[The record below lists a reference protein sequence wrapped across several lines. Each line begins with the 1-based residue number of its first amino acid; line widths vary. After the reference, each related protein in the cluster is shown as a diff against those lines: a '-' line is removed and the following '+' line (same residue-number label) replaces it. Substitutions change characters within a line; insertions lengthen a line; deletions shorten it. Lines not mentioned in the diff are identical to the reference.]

1 MARQQD
7 PSRPPAGTPK
17 TLKNRAAVRTAAAVT
32 AAALTAVPA
41 LSAAAPAAADSE
53 GAADTLTIAASQ
65 PVDSLSPFL
74 AQRLISTS
82 IHRLAYDYLTNYDPE
97 TNEPIPA
104 LAESWKTS
112 DDGLT
117 WTYTI
122 RDDVTWSDGEPL
134 TAEDVAWTYTT
145 MMEDEGAAT
154 ANGNFV
160 ANFASA
166 KALDDTTLQ
175 IKLEEP
181 QATMLALDIP
191 IVPKHIWEDVED
203 YSTFDND
210 GFPIVG
216 SGPFVITGHKPN
228 QSITL
233 EANEDYWRD
242 PPKFDRLVFRYMP
255 EQDAQVEAL
264 RAGEVSFVSNL
275 TPAQADALKQTENV
289 TVNVADGKRFQGFTI
304 NPGAS
309 TQDGQEFGDG
319 HPALKDRVLRRAIMR
334 AIDKKEIVESVY
346 GGYAQAAGGYIPARY
361 DRYYWEPKGG
371 ERLDFDPDAA
381 NRMLDEAGYERGDDG
396 VRVSPEG
403 DRLEFRMHVHN
414 DRPDYVAMG
423 KLLVERLADI
433 GIEVENRTV
442 DPGVLSDALHSG
454 EFDLIF
460 TGWTV
465 NPDPDYVLGIHT
477 CGALPTE
484 PGTMRSDAY
493 FCNEDYDRLYE
504 KQLAT
509 YDDPEARAA
518 AVKKMQRILYEE
530 AVVNVLTYADT
541 LEAYRSDQIAS
552 IQVQPDPGGNI
563 WGQDGHWSWSSAVPA
578 ADAAAGMGVST
589 GALVGVGAVV
599 LVAIGGGV
607 YLMRRRAAGAE
618 DRE

>member
-1 MARQQD
+1 MARQQE
-7 PSRPPAGTPK
+7 PARPPARAPK
-17 TLKNRAAVRTAAAVT
+17 SRAARRTAAVLT
-32 AAALTAVPA
+32 AALVATAPALTAAP
-41 LSAAAPAAADSE
+41 PAAAEAE
-53 GAADTLTIAASQ
+53 GADTLTIAASQ
-65 PVDSLSPFL
+65 PVDSFSPFL

-82 IHRLAYDYLTNYDPE
+82 IHRLAYDYLTNYDPR
-97 TNEPIPA
+97 TNEPIPG
-104 LAESWKTS
+104 LAESWTTS

-122 RDDVTWSDGEPL
+122 RDGATWSDGEPL
-134 TAEDVAWTYTT
+134 TAEDAAWTFTT

-160 ANFASA
+160 ANFESVEAVDA
-166 KALDDTTLQ
+166 TTLK
-175 IKLEEP
+175 ITLKEP
-181 QATMLALDIP
+181 QATMLALDVP
-191 IVPKHIWEDVED
+191 IVPKHIWKDVGD
-203 YSTFDND
+203 YSSFDND
-210 GFPIVG
+210 EFPVVG

-255 EQDAQVEAL
+255 ERDAQVEAL
-264 RAGEVSFVSNL
+264 RAGEVSFVSGL
-275 TPAQADALKQTENV
+275 TPAQADALKGTENI
-289 TVNVADGKRFQGFTI
+289 TVNTASGKRFQGFTI
-304 NPGAS
+304 NPGAR
-309 TQDGQEFGDG
+309 TQDGEEFGDG
-319 HPALKDRVLRRAIMR
+319 HPALEDRVLRRAIMR
-334 AIDKKEIVESVY
+334 AIDKDEIVESVY
-346 GGYAQAAGGYIPARY
+346 GGYAEAAGGYVPARY
-361 DRYYWEPKGG
+361 DTYHWTPDASQ
-371 ERLDFDPDAA
+371 RLDFDPDAA
-381 NRMLDEAGYERGDDG
+381 NEMLDEAGYERGGNG
-396 VRVSPEG
+396 VRVSPGG
-403 DRLEFRMHVHN
+403 DPLKLRMHVHN

-433 GIEVENRTV
+433 GIEVDNRTV
-442 DPGVLSDALHSG
+442 DPGVLSDALYSG
-454 EFDLIF
+454 EYDLIF

-493 FCNEDYDRLYE
+493 FCDKDYDRLYE
-504 KQLAT
+504 QQLAA
-509 YDDPEARAA
+509 YDDPEGRAA
-518 AVKKMQRILYEE
+518 TVKKMQEILYEE

-578 ADAAAGMGVST
+578 ADSRAGAAVSPWALAG
-589 GALVGVGAVV
+589 LGAVV
-599 LVAIGGGV
+599 LVALGGGV
-607 YLMRRRAAGAE
+607 YLLRRRAATAG

>member
-1 MARQQD
+1 MARQQE
-7 PSRPPAGTPK
+7 PARPPARAPK
-17 TLKNRAAVRTAAAVT
+17 SRAARRTAAAVT
-32 AAALTAVPA
+32 AALVAAAPA
-41 LSAAAPAAADSE
+41 LSAAPNAAADSD
-53 GAADTLTIAASQ
+53 GADTLTIAASQ

-82 IHRLAYDYLTNYDPE
+82 VHRLAYDYLTNYDPE
-97 TNEPIPA
+97 TNEPIPG

-112 DDGLT
+112 EDGLT

-122 RDDVTWSDGEPL
+122 RDGATWSDGEPV
-134 TAEDVAWTYTT
+134 TAEDAAWTFTT
-145 MMEDEGAAT
+145 MMEDAGAAT

-160 ANFASA
+160 ANFESVEAVDA
-166 KALDDTTLQ
+166 TTLRIELKQ
-175 IKLEEP
+175 P
-181 QATMLALDIP
+181 QATMLALDVP
-191 IVPKHIWEDVED
+191 IVPKHVWEDVGD
-203 YSTFDND
+203 YSSFDND
-210 GFPIVG
+210 EFPIVG
-216 SGPFVITGHKPN
+216 SGPFVITDHEPN

-233 EANEDYWRD
+233 KANEDYWRD

-255 EQDAQVEAL
+255 ELDAQVEAL
-264 RAGEVSFVSNL
+264 RAGEVSFVSGL
-275 TPAQADALKQTENV
+275 TPAQADALKGTENI
-289 TVNVADGKRFQGFTI
+289 TVNTASGKRFQGFTI
-304 NPGAS
+304 NPGAR
-309 TQDGQEFGDG
+309 TRDGEEFGDG
-319 HPALKDRVLRRAIMR
+319 HPALQDRVLRRAIMR
-334 AIDKKEIVESVY
+334 AIDKDEIVESVY
-346 GGYAQAAGGYIPARY
+346 GGYAEAAGGYIPARY
-361 DRYYWEPKGG
+361 DTYHWKPDASQ
-371 ERLDFDPDAA
+371 RLDFDPDAA
-381 NRMLDEAGYERGDDG
+381 NEMLDEAGYERGENG
-396 VRVSPEG
+396 VRVSPDG
-403 DRLEFRMHVHN
+403 DPLKLRMHVHN

-454 EFDLIF
+454 EYDLIF

-493 FCNEDYDRLYE
+493 FCDKDYDRLYKE
-504 KQLAT
+504 QLAA
-509 YDDPEARAA
+509 YDDPEGRAA
-518 AVKKMQRILYEE
+518 AVEKMQAILYDE

-578 ADAAAGMGVST
+578 ADSRAGASVSPWVLA
-589 GALVGVGAVV
+589 GAGAVV
-599 LVAIGGGV
+599 LVAAGAGV
-607 YLMRRRAAGAE
+607 YLVRRRAAGAE

>member
-1 MARQQD
+1 MVRPQD
-7 PSRPPAGTPK
+7 PARPAAGAP
-17 TLKNRAAVRTAAAVT
+17 KNRTASGTAAAVT
-32 AAALTAVPA
+32 AAALIAAPA
-41 LSAAAPAAADSE
+41 LSAAAPAAAETAD
-53 GAADTLTIAASQ
+53 GADTLTVAASQ

-97 TNEPIPA
+97 TNETIPG

-122 RDDVTWSDGEPL
+122 RDDATWSDGESV

-145 MMEDEGAAT
+145 MTEDESAAT
-154 ANGNFV
+154 ANGTFV
-160 ANFASA
+160 ANFEDVEAV
-166 KALDDTTLQ
+166 DDSTVRIELKQ
-175 IKLEEP
+175 P

-191 IVPKHIWEDVED
+191 IVPEHIWKDIGDLGSFNNDED
-203 YSTFDND
+203 
-210 GFPIVG
+210 FPIVG
-216 SGPFVITGHKPN
+216 SGPFVITGHEPN

-242 PPKFDRLVFRYMP
+242 PPEFDRLVFRYMP

-264 RAGEVSFVSNL
+264 RAGEISFVSGL
-275 TPAQADALKQTENV
+275 TPAQADALKDTEGV
-289 TVNVADGKRFQGFTI
+289 TVNTGDGKRFQGFTV
-304 NPGAS
+304 NPGAA
-309 TQDGQEFGDG
+309 TRDGEEFGDG

-334 AIDKKEIVESVY
+334 ALDKDEIVENVY
-346 GGYAQAAGGYIPARY
+346 GGYAQAADGYIPARY
-361 DRYYWEPKGG
+361 DTYHWTPRESQ
-371 ERLDFDPDAA
+371 RLDFDPGAA

-396 VRVSPEG
+396 VRVSPDG
-403 DRLEFRMHVHN
+403 DRLKLRMHVHN

-423 KLLVERLADI
+423 KLMAERLGDI
-433 GIEVENRTV
+433 GIEIDNRTV
-442 DPGVLSDALHSG
+442 DPGVLSDALHAG
-454 EFDLIF
+454 EYDLIF

-477 CGALPTE
+477 CDALPSE
-484 PGTMRSDAY
+484 PGTMRSDSY

-504 KQLAT
+504 RQLAT
-509 YDDPEARAA
+509 YDDPQARAET
-518 AVKKMQRILYEE
+518 VERMQRILYEE

-578 ADAAAGMGVST
+578 ADSQAGADVPVW
-589 GALVGVGAVV
+589 ALAGLGAVV
-599 LVAIGGGV
+599 LVAVGGGV
-607 YLMRRRAAGAE
+607 YAMRRRAASAE